1 MDSVLIEYNNN
12 LMVSLVPGLTLK
24 GAGAGLA
31 HMFFPKLELL
41 LKPTVWLD
49 AATQVNIL
57 QVKL

>member
-1 MDSVLIEYNNN
+1 
-12 LMVSLVPGLTLK
+12 MVKLVPGLTLK

>member
-1 MDSVLIEYNNN
+1 
-12 LMVSLVPGLTLK
+12 MVSGLTLK

-49 AATQVNIL
+49 AATQVTIL
-57 QVKL
+57 LTSSMKPHIIRVFF